1 MDELLQDFLVET
13 TENLEAVGSQLVQ
26 FERDPSD
33 AKIIGSIF
41 RLVHTIK
48 GTCGFIGLPR
58 LEKIAHASET
68 LIGQLRDG
76 APATPGMVTLI
87 LSAIDRIQFILQ
99 TLESTGQEP
108 TGDDSDI
115 IASIEA
121 EAAGDQAAVAA
132 SGPELVFEPVV
143 AKQREPALAAAPPAP
158 APAPPV
164 APVAVVTPA
173 APEPALAQ
181 QRGSSN
187 GHDSQREA
195 STIRVAVVTLERI
208 MTLVSELVLTRNQ
221 LLEITR
227 NRADDIIKA
236 PLQRLSAVT
245 TDLQEGVMHARM
257 QPIERLFS
265 NLPRLVRDLSTELGK
280 RIDLVTAGADTEL
293 DRQLIELIRDPIT
306 HLIRNCADH
315 GLETPQERLR
325 AGKRETGTIRIAA
338 AHEAGYITIEISDDG
353 RGLDV
358 TRIRQKALSLSI
370 ATEADLTRMSN
381 DEVCRFIFAAGF
393 STAAKVTSVSGRG
406 VGMDV
411 VRENIESIGG
421 TVSLATVEGGGTT
434 FTLKIPLT
442 LAIAPA
448 LIVRSS
454 GHRFALPQHAVVE
467 AVSIW
472 GEDASRLENVQGA
485 LMLHIRDSVIP
496 VIDLR
501 ELLRLDGEP
510 EAPEEDRLAVIMRFG
525 TNAFG
530 VVVDVVSDVQE
541 IVVKP
546 LGRSLSHLTVFSGNT
561 ILGDGSVVLILNP
574 NGLASHIGLDVA
586 NQYSG
591 ASEQMDRL
599 MPQNTMRLIVFRAG
613 DGPLKALPLSLVSRI
628 ETIERGDIRN
638 VDGMQVVHH
647 LGRLMP
653 VFDIG
658 GIGDAAQKL
667 HVLVAGV
674 GGEPMGLLVT
684 EIVDIVEDTID
695 IEIAG
700 KTDSVIGSA
709 TINVEATEILD
720 LQHFLRIARPAAF
733 TRRTMRR
740 STVILVDD
748 KAFFRDMLAPVIGA
762 AGYDVR
768 TAGSA
773 EEVLSLFKKGFV
785 FDALITDI
793 DMPGMNGYALAQR
806 IRETPALQDL
816 PIIAM
821 DSHAGPNVVRAAR
834 TAGMIG
840 AVGKFDR
847 ARLLQLLTEA
857 LDPSAMAADGIE
869 QSMLLGA
876 AA

>member
-1 MDELLQDFLVET
+1 MDELLQDFLVEA
-13 TENLEAVGSQLVQ
+13 TEHLESVGSQLVQ

-58 LEKIAHASET
+58 LEKIAHKSEN
-68 LIGQLRDG
+68 LIGKLRDG
-76 APATPGMVTLI
+76 APATPSMVTVI
-87 LSAIDRIQFILQ
+87 LSAIDRIQFILN
-99 TLESTGQEP
+99 TLEATGQEP
-108 TGDDSDI
+108 NGDDEDI
-115 IASIEA
+115 IAEIEV
-121 EAAGDQAAVAA
+121 EA
-132 SGPELVFEPVV
+132 SGEARTSGEPKVSGEARPTPLGAQQTPVIEDTAPLAESPAPVEQV
-143 AKQREPALAAAPPAP
+143 APRAIDPAP
-158 APAPPV
+158 AHEQAAAQSNAAPAR
-164 APVAVVTPA
+164 APA
-173 APEPALAQ
+173 AGHEPA
-181 QRGSSN
+181 
-187 GHDSQREA
+187 REA

-227 NRADDIIKA
+227 NRSDDVIKA

-257 QPIERLFS
+257 QPIERLFA

-315 GLETPQERLR
+315 GLETPQARLR
-325 AGKRETGTIRIAA
+325 AGKRETGTIRVAA

-353 RGLDV
+353 RGLDL
-358 TRIRQKALSLSI
+358 TRIREKALSLGLS
-370 ATEADLTRMSN
+370 TEADLARMSN

-421 TVSLATVEGGGTT
+421 TVSLSTTEGAGTV

-472 GEDASRLENVQGA
+472 GEDATRLENVQGA

-501 ELLRLDGEP
+501 ELLRLEGEP
-510 EAPEEDRLAVIMRFG
+510 EAPEPERLAVIMRFG
-525 TNAFG
+525 SNAFG

-546 LGRSLSHLTVFSGNT
+546 LGRSLAHLTVFSGNT

-586 NQYSG
+586 NQYSN
-591 ASEQMDRL
+591 ASDQAGRA
-599 MPQNTMRLIVFRAG
+599 PAQNMMRLIVFRAG
-613 DGPLKALPLSLVSRI
+613 NGPMKALPLSLVSRI
-628 ETIERGDIRN
+628 ETISRGDIRD
-638 VDGMQVVHH
+638 VDGMRVIHH

-653 VFDIG
+653 VIDIG
-658 GIGDAAQKL
+658 AGDGDSTERL

-684 EIVDIVEDTID
+684 EIVDIVRSTG
-695 IEIAG
+695 AL
-700 KTDSVIGSA
+700 
-709 TINVEATEILD
+709 EAT
-720 LQHFLRIARPAAF
+720 
-733 TRRTMRR
+733 
-740 STVILVDD
+740 
-748 KAFFRDMLAPVIGA
+748 
-762 AGYDVR
+762 
-768 TAGSA
+768 
-773 EEVLSLFKKGFV
+773 
-785 FDALITDI
+785 
-793 DMPGMNGYALAQR
+793 
-806 IRETPALQDL
+806 RE
-816 PIIAM
+816 
-821 DSHAGPNVVRAAR
+821 AAR
-834 TAGMIG
+834 A
-840 AVGKFDR
+840 
-847 ARLLQLLTEA
+847 EA
-857 LDPSAMAADGIE
+857 LLARQCLAALPANRWRE
-869 QSMLLGA
+869 SLLEFVA
-876 AA
+876 LSVDRNH